1 MDSFRIRGGNEL
13 HGTIAVCGSKN
24 AATKLIAATL
34 LTREP
39 CELVGLP
46 RIKDVE
52 AMLGILKKM
61 GAYIEREGD
70 TTHITNNTIDPS
82 LLPREEVQQMRS
94 SLALAG
100 PLLAR
105 FGSVAMPYPGGDQI
119 GTRSIATHLH
129 AFSDLGYQVREESD
143 GFRIERPSHIAPANT
158 VILDEFSVTATEN
171 IIMLA
176 AGTVSEFRIAVAAEE
191 PHVQDLMAFLNKMG
205 AEVEALPRH
214 HIRVKGTT
222 SLKGARYAVRPDY
235 IEAGTLVIAVL
246 AVGGAVTIT
255 NFPTEDL
262 ELFFHQLKRTG
273 ANITIEDTRTVR
285 VETSPDLK
293 LDTIQ
298 TMIHPG
304 IPTDLQSPLG
314 VLATQTTGIT
324 RLHDPLYEGRLSYL
338 EGLKAMGARV
348 EILNKHEAQI
358 EGPTKLK
365 GAALKGGDIRGC
377 MSMIIAGL
385 VAEGTTTIENAFQ
398 VDRGYERIDERLA
411 ALGADIER
419 IEQ

>member
-13 HGTIAVCGSKN
+13 RGTIAVCGSKN

-34 LTREP
+34 LTTEP

-52 AMLGILKKM
+52 AMLGILASM
-61 GAYIEREGD
+61 GADIQVKGSSTR
-70 TTHITNNTIDPS
+70 ITSANVDPTR
-82 LLPREEVQQMRS
+82 LPSEAVSQMRS
-94 SLALAG
+94 SMVLAG

-105 FGSVAMPYPGGDQI
+105 FGNVTMPYPGGDQI
-119 GTRSIATHLH
+119 GARSISTHLN
-129 AFSDLGYQVREESD
+129 AFSDLGYRVSESN
-143 GFRIERPSHIAPANT
+143 GTFTIERPRDIAEVRT

-171 IIMLA
+171 ILMLA
-176 AGTVSEFRIAVAAEE
+176 AGTASELRIAVAAEE
-191 PHVQDLMAFLNKMG
+191 PHVQDVMIFLNSMG
-205 AEVEALPRH
+205 AVVEALPRH
-214 HIRVKGTT
+214 HIRVKGQA
-222 SLKGARYAVRPDY
+222 SLTGARHEVRPDY
-235 IEAGTLVIAVL
+235 IEAGTLVAAVL
-246 AVGGAVTIT
+246 AIGGNVTIT

-262 ELFFHQLKRTG
+262 ELFLHQLKRKG

-285 VETSPDLK
+285 VETSPNLK

-314 VLATQTTGIT
+314 VLATQTNGTT
-324 RLHDPLYEGRLSYL
+324 LLHDPLYEGRLSYL
-338 EGLKAMGARV
+338 EGLKKMGAQV
-348 EILNKHEAQI
+348 TILNKHEARI

-365 GAALKGGDIRGC
+365 GAELKGGDIRGC

-385 VAEGTTTIENAFQ
+385 VAEGTTTIKNAFQ
-398 VDRGYERIDERLA
+398 VDRGYERIDERLR

-419 IEQ
+419 I